1 VVPVVKQGGPLKRTA
16 MKPRKKGLPRESAKR
31 RATFPDRQK
40 AMEMVRAR
48 DKVCQFWPRY
58 YAWCALHPNEHF
70 PAPVHP
76 CFGELHGHE
85 PRKLS
90 HYPEDYTDPE
100 RIVLLCDYHNGG
112 WVEDYPI
119 ERKLLGL

>member
-1 VVPVVKQGGPLKRTA
+1 MSLYQ
-16 MKPRKKGLPRESAKR
+16 R
-31 RATFPDRQK
+31 RHARLDSGDSDG
-40 AMEMVRAR
+40 VR
-48 DKVCQFWPRY
+48 
-58 YAWCALHPNEHF
+58 L
-70 PAPVHP
+70 VHVIA
-76 CFGELHGHE
+76 LHGHE